1 MGLLRKAVSVLAS
14 NMGLTDPRLVVAV
27 GGGVESHSGERVT
40 TESALQLDAVW
51 ACIRLVAQ
59 TIATLPIFVYE
70 RGEDGTNDLA
80 TGHSLYRIL
89 HDKPNAAM
97 TAVEFW
103 CAMYACKLLW
113 GNAYAQIVRGYR
125 DKVVALL
132 PMRPDWTQVV
142 RQPDGSMLYRYTWN
156 GQTLDLPEEDV
167 LHLKGFTLD
176 GEIGLSAI
184 SAGRHSLGNA
194 AAAEKTAGAIHKNGM
209 RPSGVLTSPTYLTKE
224 QRADAKVLMEGYRGA
239 MATGRVPL
247 LEGGW
252 TFQSLSIPPE
262 DAQLLETR
270 SYNVETIC
278 RWFGVAPAMIGHTEK
293 STAWGTGLEQM
304 NLWFLT
310 YTLRPHIKETEQ
322 ALAAKCFTAAE
333 RSEYFAEYNVDA
345 LLRTDS
351 KARAENYRTLISTGV
366 MTPNEARAL
375 ENLPPVDGGDE
386 LFLQGAMMPLGALVA
401 QAEQLVAAGAA
412 GAAGGPSAPAGDSEE
427 ATDEEIA
434 AVTDDEV
441 KSLFS
446 EDLRA

>member
-1 MGLLRKAVSVLAS
+1 MGLFRKAVSVLAS

-40 TESALQLDAVW
+40 TEAALQLDAVW
-51 ACIRLVAQ
+51 ACVRIVSQ

-70 RGEDGTNDLA
+70 RQGDSNEVASD
-80 TGHSLYRIL
+80 HPLYRIV
-89 HDKPNAAM
+89 HDKPNAEM

-103 CAMYACKLLW
+103 TAMYACRLLW

-125 DKVVALL
+125 DRVVALL
-132 PMRPDWTQVV
+132 PMRPDWTQIV
-142 RQPDGSMLYRYTWN
+142 RQPDGSVIYRYTWD
-156 GQTLDLPEEDV
+156 GQKLDLPEEDV

-176 GEIGLSAI
+176 GQVGLSAI
-184 SAGRHSLGNA
+184 SAGRHSLGSA
-194 AAAEKTAGAIHKNGM
+194 MAAEKSAGAIHKNGM
-209 RPSGVLTSPTYLTKE
+209 RPSGVMMAPQYLTKE
-224 QRADAKVLMEGYRGA
+224 QRADAKVMMAGWRGA
-239 MATGRVPL
+239 MNTGLVPL

-270 SYNVETIC
+270 SFNIETIC
-278 RWFGVAPAMIGHTEK
+278 RWFGVPPAMIGHTEK

-310 YTLRPHIKETEQ
+310 YTLRPHLKETEQ
-322 ALAAKCFTAAE
+322 AIWNKCLTPAE
-333 RSEYFAEYNVDA
+333 QREFYAEYSVDA

-351 KARAENYRTLISTGV
+351 KARAENYRTLISTAV
-366 MTPNEARAL
+366 MTPNEARRL
-375 ENLPPVDGGDE
+375 ENLPPVEGGDD
-386 LFLQGAMMPLGALVA
+386 LFMQGAMMPLGALVA

-412 GAAGGPSAPAGDSEE
+412 GAANPDGASAAGPEE
-427 ATDEEIA
+427 ATDEEVA